1 MKKAAFALFRRLPG
15 SLRRAVIHLLTPSY
29 TVGAVAVLRRTDGR
43 VAFVDQRHSPGWALP
58 GGLLARHEPAASALV
73 RELSEELGLELDPS
87 TLPVPHA
94 SVNARVRRVDVV
106 YLLDVPDSTKL
117 LGDDDAEV
125 LRTGWFG
132 LDALPELSEP
142 TVDILR
148 AVRLVS

>member
-1 MKKAAFALFRRLPG
+1 L
-15 SLRRAVIHLLTPSY
+15 
-29 TVGAVAVLRRTDGR
+29 
-43 VAFVDQRHSPGWALP
+43 
-58 GGLLARHEPAASALV
+58 
-73 RELSEELGLELDPS
+73 

-106 YLLDVPDSTKL
+106 YLLDVPDTTKL

>member
-1 MKKAAFALFRRLPG
+1 VKKAAFALFRRLPAPV
-15 SLRRAVIHLLTPSY
+15 RRAVIHLFTPSF
-29 TVGAVAVLRRTDGR
+29 TVGAVAVIRRSDGR

-58 GGLLARHEPAASALV
+58 GGLLGRGEPAATALV
-73 RELSEELGLELDPS
+73 RELAEELGLVMDPL

-106 YLLDVPDSTKL
+106 YLLDVPASTTL
-117 LGDDDAEV
+117 LGDDHAEV
-125 LRTGWFG
+125 ISTGWFG

-148 AVRLVS
+148 AVRLVL